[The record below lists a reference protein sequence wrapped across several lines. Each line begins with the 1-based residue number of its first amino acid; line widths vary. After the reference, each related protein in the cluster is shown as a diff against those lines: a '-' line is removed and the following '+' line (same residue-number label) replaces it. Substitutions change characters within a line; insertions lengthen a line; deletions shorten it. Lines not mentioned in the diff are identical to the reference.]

1 MSFNEVEL
9 TVDELKALVSIID
22 VATQRGTFRA
32 AELSS
37 VGKVYDRLAA
47 FLGKILEAERQ
58 AAAKNTNESK

>member
-1 MSFNEVEL
+1 MSHNEVEL
-9 TVDELKALVSIID
+9 TVDELRALVSIID

-58 AAAKNTNESK
+58 AATKNSNESK